1 MQNARPFAQFAQN
14 SGAVCTECQVVY
26 SFSRVKRLFGICCE
40 QGLCQVHVFGTAA
53 MWQSV
58 FVVQVHTCYPDAVV
72 CTMCRYDWFEDFD
85 LKWYALPAVANMMLE
100 IGGLQFPACP
110 FNGWYMSSE
119 IGARNLCDVY
129 RYNMLKVNSKLF
141 CRIMLY

>member
-1 MQNARPFAQFAQN
+1 MCHN
-14 SGAVCTECQVVY
+14 
-26 SFSRVKRLFGICCE
+26 I
-40 QGLCQVHVFGTAA
+40 LCIYF
-53 MWQSV
+53 
-58 FVVQVHTCYPDAVV
+58 
-72 CTMCRYDWFEDFD
+72 RYDWFEGFG

-129 RYNMLKVNSKLF
+129 RYNMLKVKTSF
-141 CRIMLY
+141 YQIVYQPVFPI